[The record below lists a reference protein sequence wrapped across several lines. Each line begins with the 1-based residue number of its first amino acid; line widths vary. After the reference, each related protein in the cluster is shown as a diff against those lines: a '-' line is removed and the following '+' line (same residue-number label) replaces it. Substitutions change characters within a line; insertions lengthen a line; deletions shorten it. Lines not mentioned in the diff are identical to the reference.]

1 MQYYNDLD
9 KIHRVLHEIRD
20 ALVSINEKTRSSD
33 YEIQEEMKKFME
45 GFAYKA
51 PKEKK

>member
-9 KIHRVLHEIRD
+9 KIHRVLYEIRD
-20 ALVSINEKTRSSD
+20 VLVSINEKTRSSP
-33 YEIQEEMKKFME
+33 YEIEEEMKKFIQ

-51 PKEKK
+51 PKDKK

>member
-9 KIHRVLHEIRD
+9 KIHRVLAEIRD
-20 ALVSINEKTRSSD
+20 ILRSIEKKPIGTAS
-33 YEIQEEMKKFME
+33 EVEEEMKKFMQ